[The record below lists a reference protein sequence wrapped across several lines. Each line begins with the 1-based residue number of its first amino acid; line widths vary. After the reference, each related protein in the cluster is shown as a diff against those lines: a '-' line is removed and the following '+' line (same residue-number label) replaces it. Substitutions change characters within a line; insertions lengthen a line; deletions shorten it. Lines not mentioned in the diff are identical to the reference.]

1 MTRMEA
7 IATVARLLSVPESD
21 LWLTGSQ
28 RYTSF
33 YSDEAPMDATHD
45 VDVLVRVDVKSW
57 HAMEDTRR
65 ALMEQGAT
73 DNSKAYDTED
83 MNLIVKLHGYSVN
96 LIVLSVV
103 KYDAWVAGTRAVS
116 WNWGPEL
123 SENKELRVKLF
134 KAVRDAYLQGY
145 AARQRVIDSAA
156 R

>member
-1 MTRMEA
+1 MTRIEA
-7 IATVARLLSVPESD
+7 IAAVARLLNVPESD

-33 YSDEAPMDATHD
+33 FSDEAPMDATHD
-45 VDVLVRVDVKSW
+45 VDILVRVDVNSW
-57 HAMEDTRR
+57 RAMEKKRI
-65 ALMEQGAT
+65 ALVELGAT

-83 MNLIVKLHGYSVN
+83 MNLIVKLHGYSIN
-96 LIVLSVV
+96 LIILSVV
-103 KYDAWVAGTRAVS
+103 KYDAWVAGTRAIS

-123 SENKELRVKLF
+123 SENKEIRVQLF

-145 AARQRVIDSAA
+145 AARQAVIENAA